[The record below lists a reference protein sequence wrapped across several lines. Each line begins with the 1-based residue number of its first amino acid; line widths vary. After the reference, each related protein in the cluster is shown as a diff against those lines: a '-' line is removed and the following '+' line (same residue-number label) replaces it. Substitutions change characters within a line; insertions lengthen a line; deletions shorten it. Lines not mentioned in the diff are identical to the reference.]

1 MIRQVS
7 LRYFKRFE
15 KQDFELAEHV
25 ILAGP
30 NNSGKTTLLQ
40 AIVVWALA
48 LQKWRERRG
57 PESGSQAKQRTGVP
71 LTRQDFTPLPLRL
84 MDHLW
89 TNTVTGM
96 TKHELREGEK
106 LGKPRVLTITISGDT
121 TGSNWEVAFEFR
133 YQNTELVYVKPTSE
147 SIGHLEAAGA
157 AVQVVHV
164 PPFSGIG
171 SAETRYDRPYQ
182 DLLIG
187 QGKAGDIIR
196 NLLLEV
202 YERREDGGWDSLR
215 HRIEDVFGYSLLP
228 PEYAGQPHII
238 CQYLKGIP
246 SGKGR
251 AGLPKLDIASSGSG
265 FHQVLLLLA
274 FFYARPS
281 TVLLLDEPDAHLHV
295 VLQKQIYDM
304 LRSLAA
310 ERRSQLI
317 VATHA
322 EVLIDA
328 TSPQSILSFFRE
340 PHRLVERAQRDEVRE
355 AIKRLTATDM
365 LRAELSPGVLY
376 VEGESDFNLL
386 RAWARVL
393 GHRVSKWFSDFPFWH
408 DLRGRNPAEAK
419 GHFFALRA
427 LGVEQRCGVLVLD
440 GDNRQLE
447 DREVLA
453 EGLVVAR
460 WSRYEAESYLL
471 HEEALLRYVRDRSI
485 PLFVPPAREYLR
497 DQVVPVVLA
506 NPFEPHDYLVST
518 PVSKTLL
525 PEFFRHGGIEI
536 TKAEYFLVAEQMLP
550 SEIPPEVREKLDL
563 IADTFGVLA

>member
-1 MIRQVS
+1 VNG
-7 LRYFKRFE
+7 Y
-15 KQDFELAEHV
+15 
-25 ILAGP
+25 
-30 NNSGKTTLLQ
+30 
-40 AIVVWALA
+40 LA
-48 LQKWRERRG
+48 LKKWTERRG
-57 PESGSQAKQRTGVP
+57 PESGSKAKTRTGVP
-71 LTRQDFTPLPLRL
+71 LTRQDFTPLPLRM

-96 TKHELREGEK
+96 TKKELQEGERP
-106 LGKPRVLTITISGDT
+106 GKPRVLTISVSGTGT
-121 TGSNWEVAFEFR
+121 TVPWEVAFEFR

-147 SIGHLEAAGA
+147 SVSHLPTAAA
-157 AVQVVHV
+157 AIQVVHV

-171 SAETRYDRPYQ
+171 SAETRFDRPYQ

-202 YERREDGGWDSLR
+202 HERKDGSWDALCR
-215 HRIEDVFGYSLLP
+215 RVENVFGYRLLP
-228 PEYAGQPHII
+228 PEYNGQPHII
-238 CQYLKGIP
+238 CQYHKSDP
-246 SGKGR
+246 QPGR
-251 AGLPKLDIASSGSG
+251 SSPKLDIASSGSG

-304 LRSLAA
+304 LRSLAS

-328 TSPQSILSFFRE
+328 TSPEAILSFFRK
-340 PHRLVERAQRDEVRE
+340 PHRLVEHVERDEVRE

-365 LRAELSPGVLY
+365 LIAELSSGILY

-393 GHRVSKWFSDFPFWH
+393 AHRLSKWFSEFPFRH
-408 DLRGRNPAEAK
+408 DNRGRNPAEAK

-427 LGVEQRCGVLVLD
+427 LRADRRGVLLLD
-440 GDNRQLE
+440 GDNRHIE
-447 DREVLA
+447 DREVRA
-453 EGLVVAR
+453 DGLVVAR
-460 WSRYEAESYLL
+460 WNRYESESYLL
-471 HEEALLRYVRDRSI
+471 HPEALLRFVERHSI
-485 PLFVPPAREYLR
+485 PLLVEPAR
-497 DQVVPVVLA
+497 
-506 NPFEPHDYLVST
+506 
-518 PVSKTLL
+518 
-525 PEFFRHGGIEI
+525 
-536 TKAEYFLVAEQMLP
+536 
-550 SEIPPEVREKLDL
+550 
-563 IADTFGVLA
+563 